1 MSKFLDY
8 YNSEIEKYG
17 GVKNYII
24 GKAKEKKPL
33 MDRIYAYAERD
44 KLILEAGCGTA
55 SNSIFLASKGFR
67 VVGINRDGKNLD
79 LARKNA
85 KTFGTK
91 IDFVEKE
98 VLNLDYPDEEIIR
111 LLNQQLK
118 ISKHVIISIPSNFF
132 RQEQVINGDERF
144 LSKKHW
150 KNLISKSNGHLIESF
165 GYFYDSEEIK
175 ICALKLLSKTTSNIL
190 PLKKPYLGFVVG
202 SK

>member
-67 VVGINRDGKNLD
+67 VVGIDRDGKILD

-85 KTFGTK
+85 KTF
-91 IDFVEKE
+91 
-98 VLNLDYPDEEIIR
+98 
-111 LLNQQLK
+111 
-118 ISKHVIISIPSNFF
+118 
-132 RQEQVINGDERF
+132 NG
-144 LSKKHW
+144 L
-150 KNLISKSNGHLIESF
+150 
-165 GYFYDSEEIK
+165 
-175 ICALKLLSKTTSNIL
+175 
-190 PLKKPYLGFVVG
+190 
-202 SK
+202 